1 MYEYNSDFKMVQSRL
16 LKEVDGF
23 LHDFAVTENYYVF
36 LSVSLWEIDR
46 ALLSSFLG
54 DLSPGRTPSAG
65 RQSSGTC
72 PTAQRSVYSSKY
84 PLLPGTMF
92 PAAASVD

>member
-36 LSVSLWEIDR
+36 LSVSPSRLWRCTVI
-46 ALLSSFLG
+46 LSFCFSKKAWYTFSTVP
-54 DLSPGRTPSAG
+54 LSIYEVVSN
-65 RQSSGTC
+65 
-72 PTAQRSVYSSKY
+72 
-84 PLLPGTMF
+84 
-92 PAAASVD
+92 